1 MHSTRGAQCI
11 IGVRWNNQSD
21 QLIFDL
27 SIVAQAALSIVPTK
41 RTVISFI
48 GRFFDPIG
56 FLSPVTIRFK
66 ALMQEICKSQMSHL
80 KEGHYRSG
88 RV

>member
-27 SIVAQAALSIVPTK
+27 SIVAQAALSIVLTK

-48 GRFFDPIG
+48 GRFLIPLG
-56 FLSPVTIRFK
+56 SCPL
-66 ALMQEICKSQMSHL
+66 
-80 KEGHYRSG
+80 
-88 RV
+88 